1 MTGFFPLIISNDRFV
16 HTDYQQRRICSHWL
30 SAKAALFTLIIS
42 KDKLFTPLTSN
53 DRFVHTDY
61 QQRQICTLW
70 LSAKTDSLTLIISND
85 RFANTAY
92 QPWQVSSL
100 WLSAMT
106 DLFTLIISKDRFD
119 HSDYQQGLLTRIISN
134 DRFVHTDYQ
143 QREICSHWL
152 SAKTD
157 LFTLPIRNDRCE
169 NNAIIFFHTAYHKL
183 QTSRHCFSAMID
195 LVKNA
200 YQQWQMSWQY
210 LSAMTAL
217 FTSPISKDRFIYRAY
232 QQWQICL
239 HLLSAMTNLFAF
251 VISNGR
257 FVHTTYQKLE
267 QVSGGAQIPTA
278 GAITYISKQFKSATL
293 TFMIRNIAKSL
304 FHELSCHWPTYTLWG
319 QSLCFL
325 ISYVLY
331 NSHESNSLQDIKQN
345 PWTAK
350 YRSLTYIYFPRS
362 IFVSRWSII
371 PSMTF
376 LHQIV
381 LKVLS
386 NITRPQNLGR
396 WLTYMLW
403 RQSLCHTDP
412 LS

>member
-1 MTGFFPLIISNDRFV
+1 MTDLLTLLISNDRFV
-16 HTDYQQRRICSHWL
+16 PSDYQQWQICSHWL
-30 SAKAALFTLIIS
+30 SAKA
-42 KDKLFTPLTSN
+42 
-53 DRFVHTDY
+53 
-61 QQRQICTLW
+61 
-70 LSAKTDSLTLIISND
+70 
-85 RFANTAY
+85 
-92 QPWQVSSL
+92 
-100 WLSAMT
+100 
-106 DLFTLIISKDRFD
+106 DLFTLIISC
-119 HSDYQQGLLTRIISN
+119 LLTLIISN

-183 QTSRHCFSAMID
+183 DFQTLLISNDRF
-195 LVKNA
+195 VKNA

-210 LSAMTAL
+210 ISATTAL

-232 QQWQICL
+232 QQWQICF
-239 HLLSAMTNLFAF
+239 HLLLAMTIFFAF

-267 QVSGGAQIPTA
+267 QVSRGAQIPTA

-325 ISYVLY
+325 ISYILY
-331 NSHESNSLQDIKQN
+331 NIHQSNSLQDIN

-371 PSMTF
+371 PSKTF

-381 LKVLS
+381 LKILS
-386 NITRPQNLGR
+386 NITRPQNLGC